1 LTGGRNDAVDRVVIA
16 HGTTTAFTPLCL
28 NYCSRYW
35 ACSALALQRDTASEN
50 LSPDEGRDNTGGV
63 DRYCPYL
70 IPGVLVAIDSNIRNG
85 GR

>member
-1 LTGGRNDAVDRVVIA
+1 
-16 HGTTTAFTPLCL
+16 
-28 NYCSRYW
+28 
-35 ACSALALQRDTASEN
+35 